1 MNIFIGGAWP
11 YANGSLHLGHLA
23 ALLPGDI
30 LARYY
35 RLKGEKVLYVSG
47 SDCHGTPIAIR
58 ASEEGVAP
66 KDIADKYHKEF
77 SECFKALGFSYDLY
91 SRTDNPFH
99 HNVVKDTLLKLLDNG
114 FIYKKVI
121 EQIFC
126 EHCNQFLPDRYVEG
140 ECPHCGS
147 PARGD
152 QCDYCS
158 TVLDPIDLK
167 NRKCKLCGSTPTIR
181 KTEHLYFALSKFQK
195 YLESFIDNS
204 SHWREN
210 AVNLSRRYLKEGL
223 QDRAVTRDLSWGI
236 AVPFEGFES
245 KRIYVWIDAV
255 LGYLSA
261 SQQISASS
269 NINWHEFW
277 HSDNVISY
285 YIHGKDNIP
294 FHSLILPALL
304 KGVGD
309 LHLPDRIISSEYLT
323 IEGKKI
329 STSRNW
335 AVWVP
340 YMIKKYNPDSIRY
353 FLTINGPEK
362 RDCDFSWREFI
373 NSHNSE
379 LLGAYGNF
387 INRTITFIHK
397 FFNSKVP
404 YGKTNDS
411 IEHELKNL
419 YIVAGKKIE
428 AAEFKSALEDIFSFI
443 RKSNK
448 YFDLEQPW
456 RTIKSDIASCSN
468 TIYTCAQIIINLS
481 NLLYPFIPF
490 SSEKVKKFINIYST
504 SWSYIEVPQNHLI
517 APSEVLFERIDKKQ
531 IDEEVSNIYYE
542 IIDII

>member
-1 MNIFIGGAWP
+1 MSIFIGGAWP

-58 ASEEGVAP
+58 ASEEGITP
-66 KDIADKYHKEF
+66 KDITDKYHKEF

-91 SRTDNPFH
+91 TRTDNPFH
-99 HNVVKDTLLKLLDNG
+99 HQVVKDTLLKLLDNG
-114 FIYKKVI
+114 FIYKKVV

-140 ECPHCGS
+140 ECPHCGN

-167 NRKCKLCGSTPTIR
+167 NRKCKICGSTPTVK

-195 YLESFIDNS
+195 ELESFINDS

-210 AVNLSRRYLKEGL
+210 ALNLSHRYLKEGL

-236 AVPFEGFES
+236 EVPLEGYET

-261 SQQISASS
+261 SQQLSESS
-269 NINWHEFW
+269 NINWRNFW
-277 HSDNVISY
+277 ESDNVTSY
-285 YIHGKDNIP
+285 YVHGKDNIP
-294 FHSLILPALL
+294 FHSLILTALL
-304 KGVGD
+304 KGAGN
-309 LHLPDRIISSEYLT
+309 LHLPNRIVSSEYLT
-323 IEGKKI
+323 IEGKKL

-340 YMIKKYNPDSIRY
+340 YIIEKYNPDSIRY

-397 FFNSKVP
+397 FFNSTVP
-404 YGKTNDS
+404 NGKIDTVIKS
-411 IEHELKNL
+411 ELKNL
-419 YIVAGKKIE
+419 YKNAGKKIE
-428 AAEFKSALEDIFSFI
+428 DAEFKSALEDIFAFI

-448 YFDLEQPW
+448 YFDSNQPW
-456 RTIKSDIASCSN
+456 ITVKNDINKCSN
-468 TIYTCAQIIINLS
+468 TIYTCTQIIANLS
-481 NLLYPFIPF
+481 ILLSPFIPF
-490 SSEKVKKFINIYST
+490 SSDKVKNFINIGNT
-504 SWSYIEVPQNHLI
+504 SWSYLEVPPNHPI

-531 IDEEVSNIYYE
+531 IDVEVAKLMNQ
-542 IIDII
+542 